1 MPEICSFST
10 ILENYFLWAA
20 AMSGATTT
28 TQVYDILKGYT
39 KQDEADKD

>member
-1 MPEICSFST
+1 VT
-10 ILENYFLWAA
+10 I
-20 AMSGATTT
+20 TT